1 MTDIEKLEIAKEAY
15 YNSGI
20 EVMSDLEYDELE
32 RKVGLEN
39 KSHIGTLHNEAYTI
53 KHPIIMGSLSKV
65 QVKENKD
72 NMHRNSEAQAEL
84 KNNIVTTNYNDF
96 GEQAL
101 KYINYYN
108 KDEKT
113 VIITPKYDGCSFEL
127 VLNNNYKY
135 NNNIVSCSTRGDGE
149 YGKDMLEKLKA
160 KFDTYFISTVFKA
173 ITSVYGNINSKNIIL
188 RGECLVKKSVFENKY
203 INTFVNPRAFVAG
216 TLNAD
221 YDIND
226 KELLERLSDID
237 CIIYDVRIQEDEKEN
252 SYKEIDFEII
262 RNELRDIDYKKYCN
276 IFPGT
281 NVVTYDSSNTFINNF
296 AIIYNKYNIIR
307 SNYDYA
313 LDGFVIKPTSKYRKS
328 NNTEP
333 RPKDCIA
340 IKFKP
345 MIESTTVKDIEWSVG
360 KGGELTPVLILNEIK
375 LDGKSITRVSA
386 HNYGYIKENNIKK
399 NTKVDISLAGDIIP
413 FIYNVYKE
421 EKDTYHNVI
430 FSDYNK
436 DQIRI
441 DGVHAY
447 LIENEHQKM
456 KRLFIQRSLALGIK
470 SLGKKNAE
478 KLANYIYDNTNNNNV
493 INDDFFGNES
503 NMNIESNFNIN
514 NNVLYNHILLVPFN
528 IIEEAIGG
536 KTADTIIKNIQN
548 IISKISFKELIKS
561 CCFLDCGSRVSE
573 ECAKYLIGEQV
584 DWFGLNKD
592 AYSWVFNNESEEFK
606 LLESV
611 MNYIGKDITYYKSL
625 NTINNMNEN
634 NQNKT
639 FVILTGEPNNYLTKN
654 DFLQHHPEY
663 ELTGS
668 WKKVQIVFTN
678 DLNSNTGKMK
688 QARAKGIE
696 IRVY

>member
-15 YNSGI
+15 YNSGVEI
-20 EVMSDLEYDELE
+20 MSDLEYDELE

-65 QVKENKD
+65 QVKESKD
-72 NMHRNSEAQAEL
+72 N
-84 KNNIVTTNYNDF
+84 KNNIVTTCYSDF

-113 VIITPKYDGCSFEL
+113 LIITPKYDGCSFEL

-135 NNNIVSCSTRGDGE
+135 NVSGNIVSCSTRGDGE
-149 YGKDMLEKLKA
+149 YGKDMFEKLKD
-160 KFDTYFISTVFKA
+160 KFDTYFISSVFKA
-173 ITSVYGNINSKNIIL
+173 LSSVYSNINNKNIIL

-203 INTFVNPRAFVAG
+203 NNTFVNPRAFVAG

-237 CIIYDVRIQEDEKEN
+237 CIIYDVRIEETEN
-252 SYKEIDFEII
+252 SYNEINFEII
-262 RNELRDIDYKKYCN
+262 RNEFRDDKYSKYYN
-276 IFPGT
+276 MFPGT
-281 NVVTYDSSNTFINNF
+281 NVVTYDSSNTLIDNF
-296 AIIYNKYNIIR
+296 AIIYNKYSYIRNIY
-307 SNYDYA
+307 NYA

-333 RPKDCIA
+333 RPKDCVA

-413 FIYNVYKE
+413 FIYNIYKE
-421 EKDTYHNVI
+421 EKDTYNNVI

-478 KLANYIYDNTNNNNV
+478 KLANYIYDNTNSNDV

-503 NMNIESNFNIN
+503 NMNIESNSNIN

-592 AYSWVFNNESEEFK
+592 AYLWVFNKESEEFK

-611 MNYIGKDITYYKSL
+611 MNYIGKDIEYYKSL
-625 NTINNMNEN
+625 NSINNMNEN

-654 DFLQHHPEY
+654 DFLKHHPEY
-663 ELTGS
+663 EVTGS

-678 DLNSNTGKMK
+678 DINSNTGKMK

>member
-1 MTDIEKLEIAKEAY
+1 MTDIEKLEIAKETY
-15 YNSGI
+15 YNSGVEI
-20 EVMSDLEYDELE
+20 MSDLEYDELE

-39 KSHIGTLHNEAYTI
+39 KSHIGTLHNESYTI

-72 NMHRNSEAQAEL
+72 N
-84 KNNIVTTNYNDF
+84 KNNTITTDYNDF

-113 VIITPKYDGCSFEL
+113 LIITPKYDGCSFEL
-127 VLNNNYKY
+127 ILNNRTLHK
-135 NNNIVSCSTRGDGE
+135 NNIVSCSTRGDGE
-149 YGKDMLEKLKA
+149 YGKDMLEKLKV
-160 KFDTYFISTVFKA
+160 KFDTYFILSVFKA
-173 ITSVYGNINSKNIIL
+173 LTSVYDNINNKNIIL

-203 INTFVNPRAFVAG
+203 NNTFVNPRAFVAG

-237 CIIYDVRIQEDEKEN
+237 CIIYDVRIQEDEEEN
-252 SYKEIDFEII
+252 SYKEIDFDII
-262 RNELRDIDYKKYCN
+262 RNEFRVNAQEKYYKMFPAADVVTRDSSDTLVDNFNIIYHIYNHIRDI
-276 IFPGT
+276 
-281 NVVTYDSSNTFINNF
+281 
-296 AIIYNKYNIIR
+296 
-307 SNYDYA
+307 YDYA

-333 RPKDCIA
+333 RPKDCVA

-345 MIESTTVKDIEWSVG
+345 MVANTTVKDIEWSVG

-399 NTKVDISLAGDIIP
+399 NTSVDISLAGDIIP

-421 EKDTYHNVI
+421 EKDTMHHNVT

-478 KLANYIYDNTNNNNV
+478 KLANYIYNNNNN
-493 INDDFFGNES
+493 IMDDDFFGNES
-503 NMNIESNFNIN
+503 NMNIENNSNLN

-528 IIEEAIGG
+528 VIEEAIGG
-536 KTADTIIKNIQN
+536 KTADTIIKNIQT

-625 NTINNMNEN
+625 NTINNMNDN

-663 ELTGS
+663 ELTCS

>member
-1 MTDIEKLEIAKEAY
+1 MNDIEKLEIAKEAY
-15 YNSGI
+15 YNSGVEI
-20 EVMSDLEYDELE
+20 MSDLEYDELE

-39 KSHIGTLHNEAYTI
+39 KSHIGTLHNETYTI
-53 KHPIIMGSLSKV
+53 QHPIIMGSLSKV

-72 NMHRNSEAQAEL
+72 
-84 KNNIVTTNYNDF
+84 NIVTTNYNDF

-108 KDEKT
+108 KDEKAL
-113 VIITPKYDGCSFEL
+113 IITPKYDGCSFEL

-135 NNNIVSCSTRGDGE
+135 NVSGNIVSCSTRGDGE
-149 YGKDMLEKLKA
+149 YGKDMLEKLKD
-160 KFDTYFISTVFKA
+160 KFDTYFISSVFKA
-173 ITSVYGNINSKNIIL
+173 LSSVYSNINNKNIIL
-188 RGECLVKKSVFENKY
+188 RGECLVKKSTFNNKY
-203 INTFVNPRAFVAG
+203 NNTFVNPRAFVAG

-237 CIIYDVRIQEDEKEN
+237 CIIYDVRIEETEN
-252 SYKEIDFEII
+252 SYNEIDFEII
-262 RNELRDIDYKKYCN
+262 RNEFRDDKYSKYYN
-276 IFPGT
+276 MFPGAD
-281 NVVTYDSSNTFINNF
+281 VVTYDSSNTLINDF
-296 AIIYNKYNIIR
+296 AIIYNKYSYIR
-307 SNYDYA
+307 NKYNYA

-413 FIYNVYKE
+413 FIYNIYKE
-421 EKDTYHNVI
+421 EKDTYHNVT

-478 KLANYIYDNTNNNNV
+478 KLELEYTNKGIQIINSMDVQNKDLFMDFANY
-493 INDDFFGNES
+493 
-503 NMNIESNFNIN
+503 
-514 NNVLYNHILLVPFN
+514 LL
-528 IIEEAIGG
+528 
-536 KTADTIIKNIQN
+536 KRDK
-548 IISKISFKELIKS
+548 
-561 CCFLDCGSRVSE
+561 
-573 ECAKYLIGEQV
+573 
-584 DWFGLNKD
+584 
-592 AYSWVFNNESEEFK
+592 
-606 LLESV
+606 
-611 MNYIGKDITYYKSL
+611 
-625 NTINNMNEN
+625 
-634 NQNKT
+634 
-639 FVILTGEPNNYLTKN
+639 
-654 DFLQHHPEY
+654 
-663 ELTGS
+663 
-668 WKKVQIVFTN
+668 
-678 DLNSNTGKMK
+678 
-688 QARAKGIE
+688 
-696 IRVY
+696 

>member
-15 YNSGI
+15 YNSGVEI
-20 EVMSDLEYDELE
+20 MSDLEYDELE

-65 QVKENKD
+65 QVKE
-72 NMHRNSEAQAEL
+72 S

-96 GEQAL
+96 VEQAL

-127 VLNNNYKY
+127 VLNNNHKY
-135 NNNIVSCSTRGDGE
+135 NVSCNIVSCSTRGDGE
-149 YGKDMLEKLKA
+149 YGKDMLEKLKDN
-160 KFDTYFISTVFKA
+160 FDAYFISSVFKA
-173 ITSVYGNINSKNIIL
+173 LSSVYSNINNKNIIL
-188 RGECLVKKSVFENKY
+188 RGECLVKKSTFNNKY
-203 INTFVNPRAFVAG
+203 NNTFVNPRAFVSG

-237 CIIYDVRIQEDEKEN
+237 CIIYDVRIEETEN

-262 RNELRDIDYKKYCN
+262 RNEFRDDKYSKYYN
-276 IFPGT
+276 MFPGI
-281 NVVTYDSSNTFINNF
+281 NVVTYDSSNTLIDNF
-296 AIIYNKYNIIR
+296 AIIYNKYSYIR
-307 SNYDYA
+307 NKYNYA

-333 RPKDCIA
+333 RPKDCVA

-360 KGGELTPVLILNEIK
+360 KGGELTPVLILNKIK

-386 HNYGYIKENNIKK
+386 HNYGYIKENNLKK

-456 KRLFIQRSLALGIK
+456 KRLFIQRSLTLGIK

-478 KLANYIYDNTNNNNV
+478 KLANYIYDNTNNNDV

-503 NMNIESNFNIN
+503 NMNIESNSNIN

-536 KTADTIIKNIQN
+536 KTSDTIIKNIQN

-592 AYSWVFNNESEEFK
+592 AYSWVFNKESEEFK

-611 MNYIGKDITYYKSL
+611 MNYIGKDIEYYKSL
-625 NTINNMNEN
+625 NSINNMNEN

-654 DFLQHHPEY
+654 DFLKHHPEY
-663 ELTGS
+663 EVTGS

-688 QARAKGIE
+688 QARAKGID

>member
-1 MTDIEKLEIAKEAY
+1 MTDIERLEIAKESY

-20 EVMSDLEYDELE
+20 EIMSDLEYDELE

-39 KSHIGTLHNEAYTI
+39 KSHIGTLHNEAYTVH
-53 KHPIIMGSLSKV
+53 HPIIMGSLSKV
-65 QVKENKD
+65 QVKESKD
-72 NMHRNSEAQAEL
+72 I
-84 KNNIVTTNYNDF
+84 KNNIVTTDYNYF

-127 VLNNNYKY
+127 VLKDND
-135 NNNIVSCSTRGDGE
+135 IVSCSTRGDGE
-149 YGKDMLEKLKA
+149 YGKDMLEKLKD
-160 KFDTYFISTVFKA
+160 KFDAYFISSVFKA
-173 ITSVYGNINSKNIIL
+173 ITSVYDNINAKNIIL
-188 RGECLVKKSVFENKY
+188 RGECLVKKSIFENKY
-203 INTFVNPRAFVAG
+203 KNKFVNPRAFVAG

-237 CIIYDVRIQEDEKEN
+237 CIIYDVRMQEDEKEN

-262 RNELRDIDYKKYCN
+262 RNELRDIDYKKYCHT
-276 IFPGT
+276 FPGT
-281 NVVTYDSSNTFINNF
+281 NVVTYDSSNTLIDNF

-307 SNYDYA
+307 NTYDYA
-313 LDGFVIKPTSKYRKS
+313 LDGFVIKPTSIYRKS

-413 FIYNVYKE
+413 FIYNIYKE
-421 EKDTYHNVI
+421 EKDTYNNVT

-447 LIENEHQKM
+447 LIENENQKM

-478 KLANYIYDNTNNNNV
+478 KLANYIYDNTNNIV
-493 INDDFFGNES
+493 NDDFFGNES
-503 NMNIESNFNIN
+503 NMNIENNYNIN
-514 NNVLYNHILLVPFN
+514 NNVYNHILLVPFN

-561 CCFLDCGSRVSE
+561 CCFLDCGIRVSE

-584 DWFGLNKD
+584 DWFSLNKD
-592 AYSWVFNNESEEFK
+592 AYSWVFNKESEEFK

-625 NTINNMNEN
+625 NTINNINNN

-663 ELTGS
+663 EVTGS

-678 DLNSNTGKMK
+678 DINSNTGKMK
-688 QARAKGIE
+688 RARTNGIE

>member
-1 MTDIEKLEIAKEAY
+1 MTDIERLEIAKDTY

-20 EVMSDLEYDELE
+20 EIMSDFEYDELE
-32 RKVGLEN
+32 QKIGLEN
-39 KSHIGTLHNEAYTI
+39 KSHIGTLHNESYTI

-72 NMHRNSEAQAEL
+72 T
-84 KNNIVTTNYNDF
+84 KITNYTDF
-96 GEQAL
+96 AEQAL

-127 VLNNNYKY
+127 VLNNRHNRYDA
-135 NNNIVSCSTRGDGE
+135 NSNIVSCSTRGDGE
-149 YGKDMLEKLKA
+149 YGKDMLYKLKD
-160 KFDTYFISTVFKA
+160 KFDIHFISSVFKS
-173 ITSVYGNINSKNIIL
+173 ITSVYGNINGKNIIL
-188 RGECLVKKSVFENKY
+188 RGECLVKKSVFESKY
-203 INTFVNPRAFVAG
+203 KNTFVNPRAFVAG

-221 YDIND
+221 YDITD

-237 CIIYDVRIQEDEKEN
+237 CIIYDVRIEEDKN

-262 RNELRDIDYKKYCN
+262 RNELRDIDYKKYYH

-281 NVVTYDSSNTFINNF
+281 NVVTYDSSNTLINNF
-296 AIIYNKYNIIR
+296 AIIYNKYNHIR
-307 SNYDYA
+307 SNYEYA

-328 NNTEP
+328 NNTES

-386 HNYGYIKENNIKK
+386 HNYGYIKDNNIKK

-413 FIYNVYKE
+413 FIYNIYKE
-421 EKDTYHNVI
+421 ENEEANHDVS
-430 FSDYNK
+430 FSDYDK

-447 LIENEHQKM
+447 LIENEQQKM
-456 KRLFIQRSLALGIK
+456 KRLFIQRSLSLAIK

-478 KLANYIYDNTNNNNV
+478 KLANYIYNNEQLQVQSTNNDKTN
-493 INDDFFGNES
+493 IDDFFNNETIKNVDNDYS
-503 NMNIESNFNIN
+503 
-514 NNVLYNHILLVPFN
+514 NNVLNNTITYYSHILLVPFN

-548 IISKISFKELIKS
+548 IVSKISFKELIKS

-573 ECAKYLIGEQV
+573 ECAKYLIDEQV

-592 AYSWVFNNESEEFK
+592 AYSWVFNKESEEFK

-625 NTINNMNEN
+625 HAINNTNN

-639 FVILTGEPNNYLTKN
+639 FVILTGEPNNYNSKN

-678 DLNSNTGKMK
+678 DINSNTGKMK
-688 QARAKGIE
+688 QARAKSIE
-696 IRVY
+696 IRLY

>member
-1 MTDIEKLEIAKEAY
+1 MTDIEKLEIAKETY
-15 YNSGI
+15 YNSGVEI
-20 EVMSDLEYDELE
+20 MSDLEYDELE

-72 NMHRNSEAQAEL
+72 N
-84 KNNIVTTNYNDF
+84 IVKTNHNDF

-108 KDEKT
+108 KDEKAL
-113 VIITPKYDGCSFEL
+113 IITPKYDGCSFEL

-135 NNNIVSCSTRGDGE
+135 NVSGNIVSCSTRGDGE
-149 YGKDMLEKLKA
+149 YGKDMLEKLKD
-160 KFDTYFISTVFKA
+160 KFDTYFISSVFKA
-173 ITSVYGNINSKNIIL
+173 LSSVYSNINNKNIIL

-203 INTFVNPRAFVAG
+203 NNTFVNPRAFVAG

-237 CIIYDVRIQEDEKEN
+237 CIIYDVRIEETEN

-262 RNELRDIDYKKYCN
+262 RNEFRDIDYSKYYN
-276 IFPGT
+276 MFPGED
-281 NVVTYDSSNTFINNF
+281 VVTYDSSNTLINDF
-296 AIIYNKYNIIR
+296 GIIYNKYSYIR

-333 RPKDCIA
+333 RPKDCVA

-413 FIYNVYKE
+413 FIYNIYKE
-421 EKDTYHNVI
+421 EKDTYNDVT

-436 DQIRI
+436 NQIRI

-456 KRLFIQRSLALGIK
+456 KRLFIQRSLTLGIK

-478 KLANYIYDNTNNNNV
+478 KLANYIYDNTNNI

-503 NMNIESNFNIN
+503 NMNIEINSNIN

-584 DWFGLNKD
+584 DWFGLNND
-592 AYSWVFNNESEEFK
+592 AYSWVFNKESEEFK
-606 LLESV
+606 LLENV
-611 MNYIGKDITYYKSL
+611 MNYIGKDIEYYKSL
-625 NTINNMNEN
+625 NSINNMNEN

-654 DFLQHHPEY
+654 DFLKHHPEY
-663 ELTGS
+663 EVTGS

>member
-1 MTDIEKLEIAKEAY
+1 MTDIEKLEAAKESY

-20 EVMSDLEYDELE
+20 EIMSDLEYDELE

-39 KSHIGTLHNEAYTI
+39 KTHIGTLHNEAYTVH
-53 KHPIIMGSLSKV
+53 HPIIMGSLSKV
-65 QVKENKD
+65 QVKESKD
-72 NMHRNSEAQAEL
+72 NE
-84 KNNIVTTNYNDF
+84 NNIVITDYNYF

-127 VLNNNYKY
+127 VLNNNHKY

-149 YGKDMLEKLKA
+149 YGKDMLEKLKD
-160 KFDTYFISTVFKA
+160 KFDAYFISNVFKVL
-173 ITSVYGNINSKNIIL
+173 TSVYGNINSKNIIL

-203 INTFVNPRAFVAG
+203 KNTFVNPRAFVAG

-237 CIIYDVRIQEDEKEN
+237 CIIYDVRIQENEKEN

-262 RNELRDIDYKKYCN
+262 RNELRDIDYNKYCHT
-276 IFPGT
+276 FPGT
-281 NVVTYDSSNTFINNF
+281 NVVTYDSSNTLIDNF

-313 LDGFVIKPTSKYRKS
+313 LDGFVIKPTSIYRKS

-345 MIESTTVKDIEWSVG
+345 MIETTTVKDIEWSVG

-386 HNYGYIKENNIKK
+386 HNYGYIKENNVKK

-413 FIYNVYKE
+413 FIYNIYKE
-421 EKDTYHNVI
+421 DKKDNIT

-447 LIENEHQKM
+447 LIENENQRM

-478 KLANYIYDNTNNNNV
+478 KLADYIYDNTNNNKI
-493 INDDFFGNES
+493 INDDFFNNES
-503 NMNIESNFNIN
+503 NINIENNYNIN
-514 NNVLYNHILLVPFN
+514 NNVYNHILLVPFN
-528 IIEEAIGG
+528 IIEDAIGG

-561 CCFLDCGSRVSE
+561 CCFLDCGIRVSE

-625 NTINNMNEN
+625 NTINNINEN
-634 NQNKT
+634 NQNKI

-654 DFLQHHPEY
+654 DFLKHHPEY
-663 ELTGS
+663 EVTSS

>member
-15 YNSGI
+15 YNSGVEI
-20 EVMSDLEYDELE
+20 MSDLEYDELE

-65 QVKENKD
+65 QVKESKD
-72 NMHRNSEAQAEL
+72 N

-96 GEQAL
+96 VEQAL

-135 NNNIVSCSTRGDGE
+135 NVSGNIVSCSTRGDGE
-149 YGKDMLEKLKA
+149 YGKDMFEKLKD
-160 KFDTYFISTVFKA
+160 KFDTYFISSVFKA
-173 ITSVYGNINSKNIIL
+173 LSSVYSNINNKNIIL

-203 INTFVNPRAFVAG
+203 NNTFVNPRAFVAG

-237 CIIYDVRIQEDEKEN
+237 CIIYDVRIEETKN

-262 RNELRDIDYKKYCN
+262 RNEFRDIDYSKYYN
-276 IFPGT
+276 IFPGI
-281 NVVTYDSSNTFINNF
+281 NVVTYDSSNTLINDF
-296 AIIYNKYNIIR
+296 GIIYNKYSYIR
-307 SNYDYA
+307 NKYNYA

-333 RPKDCIA
+333 RPKDCVA

-421 EKDTYHNVI
+421 EKDTYYNVI

-478 KLANYIYDNTNNNNV
+478 KLANYIYDNTNSNDV

-503 NMNIESNFNIN
+503 NMNIESNSNIN

-536 KTADTIIKNIQN
+536 KTADNIIKNIQN

-592 AYSWVFNNESEEFK
+592 AYLWVFNKESEEFK

-611 MNYIGKDITYYKSL
+611 MNYIGKDIEYYKSL
-625 NTINNMNEN
+625 NSINNMNEN

-654 DFLQHHPEY
+654 DFLKHHPEY
-663 ELTGS
+663 EVTGS

-678 DLNSNTGKMK
+678 DINSNTGKMK

>member
-1 MTDIEKLEIAKEAY
+1 MTDIERLESAKEAY

-20 EVMSDLEYDELE
+20 EIMSDLEYDELE

-65 QVKENKD
+65 QIKESKD
-72 NMHRNSEAQAEL
+72 S
-84 KNNIVTTNYNDF
+84 KNNIVTTDYNYF

-108 KDEKT
+108 KDEKAL
-113 VIITPKYDGCSFEL
+113 IITPKYDGCSFEL
-127 VLNNNYKY
+127 VLNNNHKY

-149 YGKDMLEKLKA
+149 YGKDMLEKLKD
-160 KFDTYFISTVFKA
+160 KFDTYFISSVFKA
-173 ITSVYGNINSKNIIL
+173 LSSVYSNINNKNIIL

-203 INTFVNPRAFVAG
+203 NNTFVNPRAFVAG

-237 CIIYDVRIQEDEKEN
+237 CIIYDVRIEETEN

-262 RNELRDIDYKKYCN
+262 RNEFRDIDYNKYYN

-281 NVVTYDSSNTFINNF
+281 NVVTYDSSNTLINDF
-296 AIIYNKYNIIR
+296 AIIYNKYSYIR
-307 SNYDYA
+307 NKYNYA

-386 HNYGYIKENNIKK
+386 YNYGYIKENNIKK

-413 FIYNVYKE
+413 FIYNIYKE
-421 EKDTYHNVI
+421 EKDTYNDVT
-430 FSDYNK
+430 FSDYNN

-478 KLANYIYDNTNNNNV
+478 KLADYIYNTNNNNI
-493 INDDFFGNES
+493 INDDFFGTES
-503 NMNIESNFNIN
+503 NMNIENNSNTN
-514 NNVLYNHILLVPFN
+514 NNVFYNHILLVPFN
-528 IIEEAIGG
+528 IIEEVIGG

-561 CCFLDCGSRVSE
+561 CCFLDCGTRVSE

-625 NTINNMNEN
+625 NNINNMNEN

-639 FVILTGEPNNYLTKN
+639 FVILTGEPNNYPTKN

-663 ELTGS
+663 EVTGS